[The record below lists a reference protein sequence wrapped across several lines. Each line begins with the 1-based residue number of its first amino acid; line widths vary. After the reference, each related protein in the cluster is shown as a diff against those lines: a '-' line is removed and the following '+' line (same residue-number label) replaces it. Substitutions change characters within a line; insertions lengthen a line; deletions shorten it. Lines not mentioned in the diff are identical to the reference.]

1 MNDRSPYRSE
11 HGPRRLTE
19 QKVQELRQEAKR
31 DTSRMLNP
39 LTQSEIE
46 SLQQEMQQDG
56 EKVRAWLQEK
66 ERTKQ
71 S

>member
-1 MNDRSPYRSE
+1 
-11 HGPRRLTE
+11 
-19 QKVQELRQEAKR
+19 
-31 DTSRMLNP
+31 MLNP